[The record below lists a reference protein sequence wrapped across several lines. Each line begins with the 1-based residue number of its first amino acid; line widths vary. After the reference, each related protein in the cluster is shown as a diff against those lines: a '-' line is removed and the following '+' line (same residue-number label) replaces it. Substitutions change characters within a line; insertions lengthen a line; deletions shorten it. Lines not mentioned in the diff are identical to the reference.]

1 MDPEN
6 EHIHSAISELT
17 DQLDKN
23 GFVCSVP
30 GQLSMEWKVNP
41 FMRLTE
47 TSVLQATKSVDS
59 SDKIT
64 IMARL
69 REMKNK
75 F

>member
-6 EHIHSAISELT
+6 EHIQKAIAELT

-23 GFVCSVP
+23 GCICSVP
-30 GQLSMEWKVNP
+30 GQLSTEWKINP
-41 FMRLTE
+41 FMRLST
-47 TSVLQATKSVDS
+47 LPIMQATNSLDS
-59 SDKIT
+59 NDKIT

-69 REMKNK
+69 RDMKNR